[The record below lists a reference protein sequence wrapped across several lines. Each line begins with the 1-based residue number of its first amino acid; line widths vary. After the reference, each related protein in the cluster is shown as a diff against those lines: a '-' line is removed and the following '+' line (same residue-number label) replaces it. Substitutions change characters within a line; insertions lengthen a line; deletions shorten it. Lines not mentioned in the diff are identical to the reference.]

1 MKVYISGGCK
11 NGKSTAA
18 EDLAI
23 RLSGDHKRYYVA
35 TMIPYDDED
44 HKRVEKH
51 VNNRAGKGFETI
63 ECGRG
68 IEKIISEDSKKA
80 TYLIDS
86 VTALLL
92 NEMFTEDY
100 NGEADPEA
108 AKRCKKGLK
117 AVGDQAGNVVYVSDY
132 IYSDAVRYDEFTEN
146 YRRML
151 AEVDC
156 FMAAECDAV
165 LEYVSGIAV
174 FHKGK
179 GLL

>member
-18 EDLAI
+18 EDLAV
-23 RLSGDHKRYYVA
+23 RLSGNGKRYYVA
-35 TMIPYDDED
+35 TMIPFDEED
-44 HKRVEKH
+44 HARVKKH
-51 VNNRAGKGFETI
+51 VDNRAGKGFETI
-63 ECGRG
+63 ECGRN
-68 IEKIISEDSKKA
+68 IERIIEEGGRDA

-92 NEMFTEDY
+92 NEMFTDDY

-108 AKRCKKGLK
+108 ALRCKRGLK
-117 AVGDQAGNVVYVSDY
+117 AVADQAEHLICVSDY

-151 AEVDC
+151 AEVDR
-156 FMAAECDAV
+156 FMASECDV
-165 LEYVSGIAV
+165 VIEYVSGLAKI
-174 FHKGK
+174 HKGE